1 MKVGG
6 AFLLLVLKLKTLPT
20 LSVLQPL
27 ATAVDFILKRTQSR
41 DLCKLCTPK
50 MVRRVEKHIDKTHEI
65 NNFWIFQEHTL
76 SGSTKNS
83 NMKR

>member
-50 MVRRVEKHIDKTHEI
+50 MVRTGGETYRQDTR
-65 NNFWIFQEHTL
+65 N
-76 SGSTKNS
+76 
-83 NMKR
+83 